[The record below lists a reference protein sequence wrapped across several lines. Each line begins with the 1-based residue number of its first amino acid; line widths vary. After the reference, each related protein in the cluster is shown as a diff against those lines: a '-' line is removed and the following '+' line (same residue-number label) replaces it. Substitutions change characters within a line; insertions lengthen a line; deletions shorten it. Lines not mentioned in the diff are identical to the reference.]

1 MNNRLPPRKPTLGD
15 VSPGPRGLN
24 APVTSRPPGSA
35 LTGAGAPRVATRRPK
50 GVNEGGRRKPGG
62 MSPVLRFI
70 NALMTFFVVGG
81 LALGC
86 GLIYIMSGI
95 DADGPLDE
103 PKLVAVPRNDGTLSI
118 AERLERDGVISNR
131 HTFLVAYYLLSRHA
145 AWNNARPLQLKA
157 GEYEFKRAVSVRS
170 VIETL
175 SEGRSILAKITVPE
189 GLTSFQVV
197 ERLKADPTLIGEI
210 REIPAEGSLLPETY
224 QVPRGSTRQS
234 VLDMM
239 AAAQKK
245 LVEQLWAERQAG
257 LPLASPAEALVLA
270 SIIEKETGKNDER
283 ERVAAVFVNR
293 LKAKP
298 PMRLESDPT
307 ILYGKFTT
315 RTAWGTPILKS
326 WIREATAHNTYV
338 IQGLP
343 PTPICNPGRAAIEA
357 TLKPAQTKELFFMAD
372 GRGGHIFSELLKDHQ
387 AAERRYRLLE
397 QERAAAKAGAPAP
410 APSSAPVMPTT
421 INTGTP
427 PKAASPV
434 PVPKKTP

>member
-1 MNNRLPPRKPTLGD
+1 
-15 VSPGPRGLN
+15 
-24 APVTSRPPGSA
+24 
-35 LTGAGAPRVATRRPK
+35 
-50 GVNEGGRRKPGG
+50 

-70 NALMTFFVVGG
+70 NALMTFFVVAGIAVGGG
-81 LALGC
+81 LA
-86 GLIYIMSGI
+86 YIMSGI
-95 DADGPLDE
+95 DGEGPLDE
-103 PKLVAVPRNDGTLSI
+103 AKLIAVPRNDGTLSI

-131 HTFLVAYYLLSRHA
+131 HTFLISYYLLSRHA

-157 GEYEFKRAVSVRS
+157 GEYEFKRSASVRS

-175 SEGRSILAKITVPE
+175 SEGRSILAKVTIPE
-189 GLTSFQVV
+189 GLTSFQIV
-197 ERLKADPTLIGEI
+197 ERLKADQSLIGDI
-210 REIPAEGSLLPETY
+210 KEIPAEGSLLPDTY
-224 QVPRGSTRQS
+224 QLPRGSTRQA
-234 VLDMM
+234 VLDLM

-245 LVEQLWAERQAG
+245 LGDQLWAERQGG
-257 LPLASPAEALVLA
+257 LPFATLAEAITLA

-326 WIREATAHNTYV
+326 WIREPTAHNTYV
-338 IQGLP
+338 IPGLP

-357 TLKPAQTKELFFMAD
+357 TLKPLQTKELFFMAD
-372 GRGGHIFSELLKDHQ
+372 GRGGHVFTETYKDHQ
-387 AAERRYRLLE
+387 VAEKRYRVIE
-397 QERAAAKAGAPAP
+397 AERAAAKAVAPAP
-410 APSSAPVMPTT
+410 APSSAPVTPTT

-427 PKAASPV
+427 PKGAAAAAP
-434 PVPKKTP
+434 PKKAP